1 MQPFQHLF
9 HLEFIKSQTLRFKP
23 KQYRETT

>member
-1 MQPFQHLF
+1 MQPFSHLF
-9 HLEFIKSQTLRFKP
+9 HLEFIKSQTLGFKP